1 MTTIGAVDIGGTKI
15 AVGMVDENG
24 RILSRMESPSQSV
37 ESYGDGLEL
46 IAGMLRSTAQT
57 AGVEFTGIGIG
68 STGPVDPFT
77 GRFGDMD
84 FLPEWRGE
92 CLVDNLAKRFRVQ
105 VALENDAD
113 AAALAEASWGAGK
126 VSRSSS
132 M

>member
-84 FLPEWRGE
+84 FLPEVER
-92 CLVDNLAKRFRVQ
+92 
-105 VALENDAD
+105 
-113 AAALAEASWGAGK
+113 
-126 VSRSSS
+126 
-132 M
+132 